1 MSRFV
6 GIDALGIGPANPDVF
21 QDKAYADGWNAVIK
35 ILDNCLKNIP
45 TADVAPVRHGRW
57 LEYENDA
64 DRGYH
69 YCSHCKRQ
77 AINYSDG
84 GVITEV
90 LSPYC
95 PNCGAKMDAE
105 ETKWH

>member
-1 MSRFV
+1 MTDYIEREAV
-6 GIDALGIGPANPDVF
+6 ETMLEDASMISDGEYSGYCTEDVCLGDIPA
-21 QDKAYADGWNAVIK
+21 
-35 ILDNCLKNIP
+35 
-45 TADVAPVRHGRW
+45 ADVTPVRHGRW
-57 LEYENDA
+57 LEYENDV

-84 GVITEV
+84 GVITEI

-105 ETKWH
+105 D

>member
-1 MSRFV
+1 MDECIER
-6 GIDALGIGPANPDVF
+6 
-21 QDKAYADGWNAVIK
+21 DKLK
-35 ILDNCLKNIP
+35 RLILDDNSPWTVSMVIRHIDKCP
-45 TADVAPVRHGRW
+45 AADVTPVRHGRW
-57 LEYENDA
+57 LEYENNA

-95 PNCGAKMDAE
+95 PYCGAKMDAE
-105 ETKWH
+105 G

>member
-1 MSRFV
+1 MSRYV
-6 GIDALGIGPANPDVF
+6 YIDALGIGPANPDVF
-21 QDKAYADGWNAVIK
+21 QDKAYADGWNAAIK
-35 ILDNCLKNIP
+35 ILDNCLKDIP
-45 TADVAPVRHGRW
+45 AADVAPVRHGRW

-84 GVITEV
+84 GAITEV

-105 ETKWH
+105 G